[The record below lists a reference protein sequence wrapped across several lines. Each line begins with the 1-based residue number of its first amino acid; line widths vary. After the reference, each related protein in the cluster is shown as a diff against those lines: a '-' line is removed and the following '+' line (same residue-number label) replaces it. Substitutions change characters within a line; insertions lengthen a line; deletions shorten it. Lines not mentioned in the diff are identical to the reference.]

1 MRLFWKN
8 STYMLVVVLITVST
22 ISYTAIV
29 KNTESII
36 KERIDATQ
44 LVGLYLSLALS
55 NAFNTLNW
63 QYPVDVIDDLI
74 ETENIAWIT
83 VTKPDG
89 SVYIG
94 RSKTELHN
102 NFISNTSQLKM
113 NGDAVI
119 APIDI
124 DQVQWFNEQ
133 FYVVSHVIKVG
144 SQSWLLSIGGDA
156 TQASLRAQTATWG
169 YILEGIAVF
178 AFALVLTLLF
188 TRRIVIP
195 ITILAAA
202 AEKLAKGETTDKL
215 TVTSND
221 EIGELTRSFNNMV
234 HDLTLYKKTMLE
246 TLQDLEYSRDHLK
259 EEVNDKTLR
268 YRQAKD
274 HAEAV
279 SKELSV
285 QIVEKDQRA
294 YELKCV
300 NEEKELIRQ
309 ETDKAKTQFI
319 STMSHELRTPLNAI
333 IGLSSVLVSEA
344 SEISP
349 TKRTEYISAI
359 NDSGQ
364 HLLQVIGD
372 ILDIDKLDSGAR
384 SLENIPFTVLEVLDL
399 CYKTFSF
406 TCQSKGINLTIDNQI
421 NEAYTVVGD
430 VTVLKQILFNLLS
443 NAIKFTEVGSVS
455 LVAAPQLASESDPN
469 PGIIF
474 TVTDTGKG
482 IQADAI
488 PKLFDLFTQEDDS
501 ITRSFGGSGLG
512 LNIAQKLA
520 QLMDGEINCTSSVG
534 HGSTFEMVV
543 YLEKESKIPENL
555 NVDRAEI
562 LKLPPLKLLVV
573 DDVKLNLLV
582 AIALLEPH
590 GHTIE
595 TVPSGRLAVDM
606 ASNNDY
612 DAILMDIHMPDI
624 SGVEATKMIRNF
636 TNKQRATVPIIA
648 LSADVDASQQ
658 TQFIDAGMNTAL
670 GKPWKVEDLEKELK
684 RLLRLG

>member
-1 MRLFWKN
+1 
-8 STYMLVVVLITVST
+8 MLVVVLITVST

-36 KERIDATQ
+36 KERIDANQ
-44 LVGLYLSLALS
+44 LVGRYLSLALS
-55 NAFNTLNW
+55 TAFNTLNW
-63 QYPVDVIDDLI
+63 QYPVDLIDDLI
-74 ETENIAWIT
+74 ETENIVWIT
-83 VTKPDG
+83 VSKPNG

-94 RSKTELHN
+94 RSKTSQHYK
-102 NFISNTSQLKM
+102 FISNSPRLKM
-113 NGDAVI
+113 DGDAVI

-133 FYVVSHVIKVG
+133 FYVVSHAIKVG
-144 SQSWLLSIGGDA
+144 SQTWFLSIGGDA
-156 TQASLRAQTATWG
+156 TPARLSAQAAAWG
-169 YILEGIAVF
+169 YVLEGLVVF

-195 ITILAAA
+195 ITTLAAA
-202 AEKLAKGETTDKL
+202 AEKLAKGEASDSL
-215 TVTSND
+215 TVKSND

-234 HDLTLYKKTMLE
+234 NDLVLYKKTMLE
-246 TLQDLEYSRDHLK
+246 SLKNLEYSRDHLK
-259 EEVNDKTLR
+259 EQVNDKTLQ

-285 QIVEKDQRA
+285 QILEKDQRA
-294 YELKCV
+294 YELKRV
-300 NEEKELIRQ
+300 NEEKEQIRQ
-309 ETDKAKTQFI
+309 ETDKAKTEFI
-319 STMSHELRTPLNAI
+319 STVSHELRTPLNAI
-333 IGLSSVLVSEA
+333 IGLSSVLVA
-344 SEISP
+344 DTSEISP
-349 TKRTEYISAI
+349 TKQTEYINAI

-364 HLLQVIGD
+364 HLLQIIGN
-372 ILDIDKLDSGAR
+372 ILDISKLDSGAR
-384 SLENIPFTVLEVLDL
+384 TLENNPFTVLEVLDV

-406 TCQSKGINLTIDNQI
+406 TCQNKGIKLTIDNKF
-421 NEAYTVVGD
+421 NEAYPVVGD
-430 VTVLKQILFNLLS
+430 ITVLKQILFNLLS

-455 LVAAPQLASESDPN
+455 LAAAPQLASESDPN

-482 IQADAI
+482 ITADAI
-488 PKLFDLFTQEDDS
+488 PKLFKPFTQEDDS

-512 LNIAQKLA
+512 LNIAQRLA

-534 HGSTFEMVV
+534 HGSTFKMVV
-543 YLEKESKIPENL
+543 YLEKESKIPEKL

-573 DDVKLNLLV
+573 DDVELNLLV
-582 AIALLEPH
+582 AIALLEPY

-595 TVPSGRLAVDM
+595 TVSSGRLAVDM

-612 DAILMDIHMPDI
+612 DAILMDVHMPGI
-624 SGVEATKMIRNF
+624 SGIEATKMIRNF
-636 TNKQRATVPIIA
+636 TNKKRAAVPVMA

-658 TQFIDAGMNTAL
+658 TRFIDAGMNAAL
-670 GKPWKVEDLEKELK
+670 GKPWMVEDLEKELIH
-684 RLLRLG
+684 LLNLG

>member
-1 MRLFWKN
+1 
-8 STYMLVVVLITVST
+8 MLVVVLITVST
-22 ISYTAIV
+22 ISYSAIV

-36 KERIDATQ
+36 KERIDANK
-44 LVGLYLSLALS
+44 LVGRYLSLALS

-63 QYPVDVIDDLI
+63 QYPVDLIDDLI
-74 ETENIAWIT
+74 ETENITWIT

-94 RSKTELHN
+94 RSKKEQHHKLIGN
-102 NFISNTSQLKM
+102 PSQLKM
-113 NGDAVI
+113 DGDAVI

-133 FYVVSHVIKVG
+133 FYVVNHAIKVG
-144 SQSWLLSIGGDA
+144 SKTWFLSIGGDA
-156 TQASLRAQTATWG
+156 TPARLSAQTAAWK
-169 YILEGIAVF
+169 YVLEGLVVF

-195 ITILAAA
+195 ISILAAA
-202 AEKLAKGETTDKL
+202 AEKLAKGETTDNL
-215 TVTSND
+215 TVKSND
-221 EIGELTRSFNNMV
+221 EIGELTNSFNNMV
-234 HDLTLYKKTMLE
+234 NDLTLYRKTMLE
-246 TLQDLEYSRDHLK
+246 SLKQLEYSRDHLK
-259 EEVNDKTLR
+259 EQVNDKTLQ

-274 HAEAV
+274 HAEDI

-285 QIVEKDQRA
+285 QIIEKDQRA
-294 YELKCV
+294 DELKRV
-300 NEEKELIRQ
+300 NEEKDQIRQ
-309 ETDKAKTQFI
+309 ETDKAKTEFI
-319 STMSHELRTPLNAI
+319 STVSHELRTPLNAI
-333 IGLSSVLVSEA
+333 IGLSSVLVSDT

-349 TKRTEYISAI
+349 AKQTEYLSAI

-364 HLLQVIGD
+364 HLLQIIGD
-372 ILDIDKLDSGAR
+372 ILDISKLDSGAR
-384 SLENIPFTVLEVLDL
+384 TLEHNPFTVLEVLDI

-406 TCQSKGINLTIDNQI
+406 TCQNKGINLTIDNQF
-421 NEAYTVVGD
+421 NEACPVVGD
-430 VTVLKQILFNLLS
+430 ITVLKQILFNLLS
-443 NAIKFTEVGSVS
+443 NAIKFTEAGSVS
-455 LVAAPQLASESDPN
+455 LAAAPQLASESDPN

-482 IQADAI
+482 INADAI
-488 PKLFDLFTQEDDS
+488 PRLFNPFTQEDDS

-520 QLMDGEINCTSSVG
+520 QLMDGEIICTSSVG
-534 HGSTFEMVV
+534 HGSTFELVL
-543 YLEKESKIPENL
+543 YLEKESNIPEKL
-555 NVDRAEI
+555 NVNKAKI

-573 DDVKLNLLV
+573 DDVELNLLV
-582 AIALLEPH
+582 AIAQLEPY

-595 TVPSGRLAVDM
+595 TVSSGRLAVDM

-624 SGVEATKMIRNF
+624 SGIEATKLIRNF
-636 TNKQRATVPIIA
+636 TNKQRAAVTIIA

-658 TQFIDAGMNTAL
+658 TRFIDAGMNSAL
-670 GKPWKVEDLEKELK
+670 GKPWTVEDLEKKLK
-684 RLLRLG
+684 HLLNPG